1 MASNGLHAKYTGLL
15 WINTAL
21 SASSYFQHGW
31 LFRHDIMQLTTHTHT
46 HTKRNHCNH
55 KAPDLDP
62 NTARFRC
69 QNPLLTCLTTA
80 NIILLCV
87 TLKTTFSV
95 AEFCFLVLEACSG
108 RASRGFL
115 IEARL
120 WSWPICRTASSL
132 TRHTHARTLFT
143 AWNLERRSGL
153 VRREKEKRG
162 CGSQREGWREKGKQ
176 QNRKNYLFRG
186 KSVGRLE
193 IVEVSCC
200 SSFLTP
206 WLSHDKDSKNFS
218 SGSRAWWQ
226 LLILHTSRHDGRF
239 DSDRGSL
246 FLATPT
252 QRPTSNFTIQ
262 TTAKLLQR
270 KMTFIRLYSSGV
282 TLLNMCLHFLPWD
295 SWQEAKKLWQD
306 HSCSRCLECT
316 VSFGGW
322 FSCVGYISV
331 ASLTQEHGQ
340 EHETFV

>member
-69 QNPLLTCLTTA
+69 QNTLLTCLTTA

-95 AEFCFLVLEACSG
+95 AEFCFLLLEACSG

-226 LLILHTSRHDGRF
+226 LLILHTSSHDGRF

-246 FLATPT
+246 FLATHQHIGPR
-252 QRPTSNFTIQ
+252 QTSQ
-262 TTAKLLQR
+262 SKLLQSFCKER
-270 KMTFIRLYSSGV
+270 WPSFDS
-282 TLLNMCLHFLPWD
+282 TLLELLFSTCAYTSYLG
-295 SWQEAKKLWQD
+295 
-306 HSCSRCLECT
+306 T
-316 VSFGGW
+316 VDKRPKNSGKTTA
-322 FSCVGYISV
+322 V
-331 ASLTQEHGQ
+331 AG
-340 EHETFV
+340 V

>member
-1 MASNGLHAKYTGLL
+1 MQKYTGLL

-62 NTARFRC
+62 YTARFRC

-80 NIILLCV
+80 NIILLCF

-132 TRHTHARTLFT
+132 TLDTHTHTFHSLKLGTEVWFSKEGEGK
-143 AWNLERRSGL
+143 ERVCVRKGGL
-153 VRREKEKRG
+153 KRK
-162 CGSQREGWREKGKQ
+162 RKTTKQ
-176 QNRKNYLFRG
+176 KNDLFRG

-200 SSFLTP
+200 S
-206 WLSHDKDSKNFS
+206 
-218 SGSRAWWQ
+218 
-226 LLILHTSRHDGRF
+226 
-239 DSDRGSL
+239 
-246 FLATPT
+246 
-252 QRPTSNFTIQ
+252 
-262 TTAKLLQR
+262 
-270 KMTFIRLYSSGV
+270 
-282 TLLNMCLHFLPWD
+282 
-295 SWQEAKKLWQD
+295 
-306 HSCSRCLECT
+306 
-316 VSFGGW
+316 
-322 FSCVGYISV
+322 
-331 ASLTQEHGQ
+331 
-340 EHETFV
+340 